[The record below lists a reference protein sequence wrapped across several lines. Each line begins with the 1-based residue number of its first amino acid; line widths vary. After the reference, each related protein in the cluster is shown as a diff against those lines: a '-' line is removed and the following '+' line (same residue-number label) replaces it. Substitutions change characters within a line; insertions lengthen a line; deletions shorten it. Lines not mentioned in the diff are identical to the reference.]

1 MDDIQNNM
9 GKWFEVID
17 LAKCILFSKSFT
29 GESDALAYCPCTLSF
44 APLKAKWNKL
54 ESALETQEVELKTL
68 DLGISWRSS
77 G

>member
-9 GKWFEVID
+9 GKWFEVIH

-29 GESDALAYCPCTLSF
+29 GERDSLTYCPCALSF

-54 ESALETQEVELKTL
+54 EPALETQVMELRNL
-68 DLGISWRSS
+68 DLGISWQCS

>member
-29 GESDALAYCPCTLSF
+29 GERDTLTYCPCTLSF